1 MALQAHREAA
11 VSAHRDA
18 ASKQTRPRG
27 APAAATPHLCME
39 LCLGRICKAAP
50 PKHSQQP
57 QRRWPRRQQLLL
69 FMKLILRADRGW
81 GLGAGT
87 GLESLRGISHLILTA
102 ALGGNES
109 VRTVSGHRSDNMRL
123 C

>member
-1 MALQAHREAA
+1 MQLPNKRGPGEAPG
-11 VSAHRDA
+11 
-18 ASKQTRPRG
+18 RPRRG
-27 APAAATPHLCME
+27 YPTSLQME

-50 PKHSQQP
+50 PKHSRQP
-57 QRRWPRRQQLLL
+57 QRQQLLL